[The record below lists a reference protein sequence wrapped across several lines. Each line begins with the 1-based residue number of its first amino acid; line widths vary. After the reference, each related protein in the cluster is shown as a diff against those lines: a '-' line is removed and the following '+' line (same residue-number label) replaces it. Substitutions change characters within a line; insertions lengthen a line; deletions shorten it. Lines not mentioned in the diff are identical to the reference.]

1 METWNVAHSNVSPS
15 GDATFLLVEDDD
27 LDVVAMQRTFRKLK
41 IANPLVVAR
50 NGREALDVLRGE
62 NGATRLTRP
71 FIVLLD
77 LNMPQMNGIEFLD
90 AIRQDPDLKTLIV
103 FVLTTSSDDQDR
115 VAAYNRHVAGYIVKA
130 QPEDT
135 LPKAI
140 EMLNHYW
147 RVVELP

>member
-1 METWNVAHSNVSPS
+1 METWNNAHSGVSPTRE
-15 GDATFLLVEDDD
+15 ATFLLVEDDD
-27 LDVVAMQRTFRKLK
+27 LDVVAMQRTFRKLQ

-62 NGATRLTRP
+62 NGAMRLTRP

-90 AIRQDPDLKTLIV
+90 AVRQDPDLTTLIV

-147 RVVELP
+147 RIVELP

>member
-1 METWNVAHSNVSPS
+1 MEKWNVAHSKASP
-15 GDATFLLVEDDD
+15 AKEVTFLLVEDDD
-27 LDVVAMQRTFRKLK
+27 VDVLAMQRVFRGLK

-50 NGREALDVLRGE
+50 NGLDALDVLRGE
-62 NGATRLTRP
+62 NGAKRLSRP

-90 AIRQDPDLKTLIV
+90 EVRQDPELKTMIV

-147 RVVELP
+147 RVVEFP